1 MPYSP
6 SASSPPHP
14 GQLLRKDYLE
24 PYELTITQLAQAL
37 RVSRKNLSEIL
48 NGHTGISPEMA
59 LRLSRAFNTDPEW
72 WMNQQM
78 QYDLWQA
85 QQKNAVQEVQPL
97 YQTKQK
103 E

>member
-14 GQLLRKDYLE
+14 GQLLRKAYLE
-24 PYELTITQLAQAL
+24 PYELTVTQLARAL

-59 LRLSRAFNTDPEW
+59 LRLSRAFNTNPEW

-97 YQTKQK
+97 YQAKQK

>member
-1 MPYSP
+1 M
-6 SASSPPHP
+6 
-14 GQLLRKDYLE
+14 E